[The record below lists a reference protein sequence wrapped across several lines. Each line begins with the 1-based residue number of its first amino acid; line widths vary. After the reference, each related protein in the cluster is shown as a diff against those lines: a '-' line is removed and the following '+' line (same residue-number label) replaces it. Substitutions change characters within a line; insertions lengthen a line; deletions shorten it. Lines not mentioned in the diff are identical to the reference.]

1 MVYLKIDCETDFVIP
16 LKANRKV
23 ALRQE
28 DKLQGRYGS
37 LSSLTLEENTV
48 IEIWLEGVD
57 FPLLLCKQV
66 FTNKDNSQG
75 ILSLVTSDLNLTALQ
90 MQAIYQKR
98 WKVEVYHKSLKSNAS
113 FSKSPT
119 RTVRTQSN
127 HFFACLW
134 AYVKLERLRI
144 QTKLSHFAMKT
155 KIYQA
160 ALRSAYQ
167 ELQGLKAGSMP
178 A

>member
-23 ALRQE
+23 ALSQE
-28 DKLQGRYGS
+28 DKLQGRYVS
-37 LSSLTLEENTV
+37 LSALVLEENTV

-57 FPLLLCKQV
+57 SPLLLCKQV

-98 WKVEVYHKSLKSNAS
+98 WKVEVYHKSLKSNAN

-119 RTVRTQSN
+119 RTVRTHQSGKVEW
-127 HFFACLW
+127 CPSSS
-134 AYVKLERLRI
+134 
-144 QTKLSHFAMKT
+144 Q
-155 KIYQA
+155 
-160 ALRSAYQ
+160 
-167 ELQGLKAGSMP
+167 KARGN
-178 A
+178 